1 MTQETF
7 IEDLEI
13 DKLWFSENFKEF
25 FKGVNLDGGNESF
38 LKKRHFSLKETKISA
53 RTLNSWYKNSVL
65 NDDRVKGKGWSKFSF
80 SELLWIGIIKE
91 LRGFGFAL
99 KKIKVVKEYLESLNS
114 TKYDSKFA
122 LIDFYLYA
130 GVKFGKPIKLIVF
143 SEGQTLLSRQEAI
156 DEAIQ
161 KQTIGGNFISID
173 FTSLVSQLIAT
184 VPNTTDYSNESRTDF
199 ENEIKKAIDNEGVK
213 SISIVKNEKD
223 YLIEEEHTFK
233 TRKEASQFTSTFSY
247 GRTTEHK
254 HNNKSVYKSIE
265 QKKIQK

>member
-1 MTQETF
+1 M
-7 IEDLEI
+7 
-13 DKLWFSENFKEF
+13 
-25 FKGVNLDGGNESF
+25 
-38 LKKRHFSLKETKISA
+38 
-53 RTLNSWYKNSVL
+53 
-65 NDDRVKGKGWSKFSF
+65 
-80 SELLWIGIIKE
+80 
-91 LRGFGFAL
+91 
-99 KKIKVVKEYLESLNS
+99 
-114 TKYDSKFA
+114 
-122 LIDFYLYA
+122 
-130 GVKFGKPIKLIVF
+130 KLIVF

-184 VPNTTDYSNESRTDF
+184 VPNTTDYSNDSRTDF
-199 ENEIKKAIDNEGVK
+199 ENEIKQAIDNEGVK
-213 SISIVKNEKD
+213 SISIVKNDKD

-254 HNNKSVYKSIE
+254 HNNKSVYKSIK